1 MKLLPIPS
9 CLSIVRHDGMGEW
22 KRPHSKSK
30 DQSKAKNSPLAF
42 AVPMKEVKALP
53 SLAKGAGESFFGY
66 FFCGKTC
73 EACLNA

>member
-53 SLAKGAGESFFGY
+53 S
-66 FFCGKTC
+66 
-73 EACLNA
+73 